1 MRVDVGAARGW
12 AAAAAGRLSRA
23 AAEAGASRARRL
35 AGAARTLG
43 HHTDGQRR
51 DLHQKIREM
60 RASSARALD
69 RGSRESARRALV
81 LSRKRD
87 AATISVA
94 TSERALKRSASA
106 LARHEGAAT
115 AARAATLDR
124 LAQTLAA
131 HEPERVLE
139 RGYAIV
145 TDREGEVIS
154 KATSARDASRL
165 RVRFADDDVPVEVT
179 EDE

>member
-1 MRVDVGAARGW
+1 MRRCTS
-12 AAAAAGRLSRA
+12 AAA
-23 AAEAGASRARRL
+23 
-35 AGAARTLG
+35 
-43 HHTDGQRR
+43 
-51 DLHQKIREM
+51 
-60 RASSARALD
+60 
-69 RGSRESARRALV
+69 
-81 LSRKRD
+81 
-87 AATISVA
+87 
-94 TSERALKRSASA
+94 SERALAGSASA
-106 LARHEGAAT
+106 LARHERAAT
-115 AARAATLDR
+115 AARAEALDR

-165 RVRFADDDVPVEVT
+165 RVRFADDDVPVEVS